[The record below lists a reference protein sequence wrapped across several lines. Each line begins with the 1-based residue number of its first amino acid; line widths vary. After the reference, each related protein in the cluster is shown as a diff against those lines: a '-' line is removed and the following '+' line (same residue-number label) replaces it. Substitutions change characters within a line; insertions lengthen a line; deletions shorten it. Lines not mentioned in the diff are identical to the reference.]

1 MHGLI
6 GRIRAQPGQ
15 RDALVSILLESTSSM
30 PGCISYIVA
39 LDSRDDDG
47 IWVTEVWRDE
57 ASHKASLQ
65 MPEVIDAISRG
76 KPLIAEFDQ
85 YYETVPVGGHGL

>member
-6 GRIRAQPGQ
+6 GHIRAQPGH
-15 RDALVSILLESTSSM
+15 RDDLAAILLENTGAM
-30 PGCISYIVA
+30 PGCLSYIVA
-39 LDSRDDDG
+39 LDPKDDDG
-47 IWVTEVWRDE
+47 IWVTEVWQDE

-65 MPEVIDAISRG
+65 LPEVIDAISRG